1 MTIRQAHT
9 TDIEALHTVRM
20 AVKENVLSNPAL
32 VTRKDYEAFLTTDGR
47 GWLCEV
53 EGRVGGF
60 AILDMNRH
68 NVWALF
74 VHPDFEGRGI
84 GKRLQEVM
92 LHWYFAQTGHT
103 LWLSTGPR
111 TRAEEFYRRTG
122 WKETGTTAGGET
134 RFEMSREAWQSIS
147 DKD

>member
-1 MTIRQAHT
+1 MTIRQAHVS
-9 TDIEALHTVRM
+9 DIPALHTVRM

-32 VTRKDYEAFLTTDGR
+32 VTGQHYRDYLTTAGR

-53 EGRVGGF
+53 GDEVAGF

-74 VHPDFEGRGI
+74 VDPTYEGQGI
-84 GKRLQEVM
+84 GKRLQETM
-92 LHWYFAQTGHT
+92 LQWYFEQTSDT
-103 LWLSTGPR
+103 LWLSTGPG

-122 WKETGTTAGGET
+122 WRETGTTPDGET
-134 RFEMSREAWQSIS
+134 RFEMSIEAWTSRYQP
-147 DKD
+147 

>member
-1 MTIRQAHT
+1 MTLRQAHT

-32 VTRKDYEAFLTTDGR
+32 VTQQDYEAFLTTAGR
-47 GWLCEV
+47 GWLGEV
-53 EGRVGGF
+53 EGRVAGF
-60 AILDMNRH
+60 AIVDMERH

-84 GKRLQEVM
+84 GKGLQDTM
-92 LHWYFAQTGHT
+92 LRWYFAQTGEP
-103 LWLSTGPR
+103 LWLSTGPG

-122 WKETGTTAGGET
+122 WKETGITAGGET
-134 RFEMSREAWQSIS
+134 RFEMRREDWEPLSRP
-147 DKD
+147 

>member
-1 MTIRQAHT
+1 MILRQAHT
-9 TDIEALHTVRM
+9 RDIEALHIVRM

-32 VTRKDYEAFLTTDGR
+32 VTQQDYEAFLTTAGR

-53 EGRVGGF
+53 EGRVAGF
-60 AILDMNRH
+60 AIVDMQRH

-84 GKRLQEVM
+84 GKRLQDT
-92 LHWYFAQTGHT
+92 LLQWYFARPGNT
-103 LWLSTGPR
+103 LWLSTGPG

-122 WKETGTTAGGET
+122 WKATGTTPGGET
-134 RFEMSREAWQSIS
+134 RFEMSREDWERHG
-147 DKD
+147 KP